1 MYLYN
6 TEVLNLLEM
15 EIQDKKIGQSAV
27 LSDPFINGFI
37 LK

>member
-6 TEVLNLLEM
+6 TEVLNSLKM
-15 EIQDKKIGQSAV
+15 KIQEKKIGQSAV